1 MKVINKVVITLALAV
16 PTSTLVTADELVI
29 NKANHAF
36 NDGTGQYTPDMR
48 EALRISPIGFEHV
61 VVVPPGYDKPEV
73 TTTGI
78 TRIGNGLQSVNL
90 PHEGEIA
97 ARTEVLIP

>member
-29 NKANHAF
+29 NTANHTF
-36 NDGTGQYTPDMR
+36 NAGAGQYTPDMR
-48 EALRISPIGFEHV
+48 EALKISLIGFEQV
-61 VVVPPGYDKPEV
+61 VVVPPGYDKSEADAAGTV
-73 TTTGI
+73 
-78 TRIGNGLQSVNL
+78 RIGNGLQPVNL
-90 PHEGEIA
+90 PHQGEIA